1 MLTASKQKPVKLQ
14 NLAGFT
20 LLELLIVVAIIAII
34 AAIGTPK
41 LIGFISSSK
50 EETARNNLQSIY
62 VAQKEYKSDNGRYV
76 ISGGGNKT
84 AYLNNALFSGT
95 NILDTQSDY
104 YYYTIGNATTFQAI
118 AMPIKTGLKRC
129 SIDSSKNLLC
139 Y

>member
-1 MLTASKQKPVKLQ
+1 MHNFLQRPAKLQ

-20 LLELLIVVAIIAII
+20 LLELLIVVAIIATI

-50 EETARNNLQSIY
+50 EETARNNLLSIY
-62 VAQKEYKSDNGRYV
+62 VAQQEYKSDNGTYL
-76 ISGGGNKT
+76 ISAGGNKT
-84 AYLNNALFSGT
+84 SFLNNKLFNGT
-95 NILDTQSDY
+95 NVLDTQSDY
-104 YYYTIGNATTFQAI
+104 YYYTVGNATTFQAF

-129 SIDSSKNLLC
+129 SINNSKNLQC